1 MIWIELAI
9 MEEREKIEGE
19 SGTYTT
25 PNWSAKQSMKM

>member
-9 MEEREKIEGE
+9 MEEREKIEDE

-25 PNWSAKQSMKM
+25 TPNWSASKA